1 VTPAHLWREPVGL
14 PRHRQGGRWCKRY

>member
-14 PRHRQGGRWCKRY
+14 PRHRQGGRWCKRS